1 MKQLSLITDGDGDII
16 SSSTYQRLARH
27 RPCLLPNLEEL
38 SCPSVLPTNIPLFS
52 LLSPTLECLE
62 LGGNQAAYD
71 ELIEPALS
79 TITSESEKSR
89 LSLKWLFLHGNSPA
103 NLFGSL
109 YQFSNLLQ
117 LSIAAEVSVESFK
130 AAGQLLNLENLAI
143 TLPASPDPPVGE
155 LGFRNLRTLY
165 IKSPF
170 PSLEWA
176 LQKILTLSLSSISI
190 TAVCLLPDLD
200 PTQAGLARKKK
211 RSTARVIRLPAYNAF
226 AECFEILNS
235 RWRLSLESITVDQDE
250 SLYSFD
256 NPVPS
261 DLFSPLL
268 CFEKLQ
274 HLQFYSH
281 FHPTD
286 TGIHSL
292 AQACPNLRKL
302 CLLLDSPNPE
312 DSPESV
318 SSSPN
323 STFGGEVSQGNVDDI
338 ELFQSRTA
346 TTIVALWFFAELCPS
361 LTHLQISLD
370 ITTIPPFLNSV
381 VYAHGLA
388 HLSVGSY
395 YRLTNIGPTHTF
407 ELARHIY
414 RLFPNLE
421 IQSNDGQNS
430 IVWDQIGYA
439 VDAYKKV
446 RLDENMRRLKE
457 QHEMHSQSTNI
468 LSH

>member
-1 MKQLSLITDGDGDII
+1 MKQLTLITDGDGDII
-16 SSSTYQRLARH
+16 ASSTYQRLARH
-27 RPCLLPNLEEL
+27 RPCLLPSLEDL
-38 SCPSVLPTNIPLFS
+38 SCPSALPTHIPLFS
-52 LLSPTLECLE
+52 LLSPALECLK

-89 LSLKWLFLHGNSPA
+89 LSLKWLFLHGNSPM
-103 NLFGSL
+103 NLFSSL

-117 LSIAAEVSVESFK
+117 LSISAEVSIESFK
-130 AAGQLLNLENLAI
+130 AAGKLVNLENLAI
-143 TLPASPDPPVGE
+143 TLPAFPEPPVGE
-155 LGFRNLRTLY
+155 LGFGNLQTLY

-170 PSLEWA
+170 PSLEWV
-176 LQKILTLSLSSISI
+176 LREILTPRLSSVSI

-200 PTQAGLARKKK
+200 PTQARLAKKKK
-211 RSTARVIRLPAYNAF
+211 RPMVTRFPAYNAF

-250 SLYSFD
+250 SLYPFD
-256 NPVPS
+256 NHMPS
-261 DLFSPLL
+261 DLFSRLS
-268 CFEKLQ
+268 CFEKLRN
-274 HLQFYSH
+274 LQFHH

-292 AQACPNLRKL
+292 ALACPNLRKL
-302 CLLLDSPNPE
+302 YLPLDCPNPS
-312 DSPESV
+312 DFPGSV
-318 SSSPN
+318 STFPN
-323 STFGGEVSQGNVDDI
+323 TTLGDDVGQTDVDDI

-346 TTIVALWFFAELCPS
+346 TTIVALWSFAELCPS
-361 LTHLQISLD
+361 LTHLQIGLD
-370 ITTIPPFLNSV
+370 ITTCTIPPFFDSA
-381 VYAHGLA
+381 VYSHSLI

-395 YRLTNIGPTHTF
+395 YQLTNIGPTHTF
-407 ELARHIY
+407 EIARHID

-421 IQSNDGQNS
+421 IESHHGHNS
-430 IVWDQIGYA
+430 TVWDQIGYA

-446 RLDENMRRLKE
+446 RLDENTRRLKK
-457 QHEMHSQSTNI
+457 QREMHSQSTNF